1 MRLITACRR
10 FDPFLGHH
18 STKIKNMEETT
29 SSREAKVFQLVQ
41 DLDDMRNR
49 KKQSAKAFNE
59 EIKRIQA
66 EIKDLIDPPAE
77 EELP

>member
-1 MRLITACRR
+1 ME
-10 FDPFLGHH
+10 
-18 STKIKNMEETT
+18 KIHT
-29 SSREAKVFQLVQ
+29 SPESKVFQLVQ
-41 DLDDMRNR
+41 DLDDMKNR

-66 EIKDLIDPPAE
+66 EIKDIIDPPE

>member
-1 MRLITACRR
+1 MGVQIPPGAL
-10 FDPFLGHH
+10 
-18 STKIKNMEETT
+18 KNKFMEETHT
-29 SSREAKVFQLVQ
+29 SPEAKVFQLVQ
-41 DLDDMRNR
+41 DLDDMKNR

-66 EIKDLIDPPAE
+66 EIKDIIDPPE

>member
-1 MRLITACRR
+1 
-10 FDPFLGHH
+10 
-18 STKIKNMEETT
+18 MEETT
-29 SSREAKVFQLVQ
+29 TSKEAKVFQLVQ
-41 DLDDMRNR
+41 DLDDMKNR

-66 EIKDLIDPPAE
+66 EIKDLIEPPEE

>member
-1 MRLITACRR
+1 
-10 FDPFLGHH
+10 
-18 STKIKNMEETT
+18 MENTHT
-29 SSREAKVFQLVQ
+29 SKEARVFQLVQ
-41 DLDDMRNR
+41 DLDDMKNR

-66 EIKDLIDPPAE
+66 EIKDIIDPSE

>member
-1 MRLITACRR
+1 
-10 FDPFLGHH
+10 
-18 STKIKNMEETT
+18 MEETT
-29 SSREAKVFQLVQ
+29 TSKEARVFQLVQ
-41 DLDDMRNR
+41 DLDDMKNR

-66 EIKDLIDPPAE
+66 EIKDIIDPPE

>member
-1 MRLITACRR
+1 
-10 FDPFLGHH
+10 LGVQVPPGAPQ
-18 STKIKNMEETT
+18 KFMEETT
-29 SSREAKVFQLVQ
+29 SKEAKVFQLVQ

-66 EIKDLIDPPAE
+66 EIKELIDPPAE

>member
-1 MRLITACRR
+1 
-10 FDPFLGHH
+10 
-18 STKIKNMEETT
+18 MEETNT
-29 SSREAKVFQLVQ
+29 TKEARVFQLVQ
-41 DLDDMRNR
+41 DLDDMKNR

-66 EIKDLIDPPAE
+66 EIKDIIDPPK